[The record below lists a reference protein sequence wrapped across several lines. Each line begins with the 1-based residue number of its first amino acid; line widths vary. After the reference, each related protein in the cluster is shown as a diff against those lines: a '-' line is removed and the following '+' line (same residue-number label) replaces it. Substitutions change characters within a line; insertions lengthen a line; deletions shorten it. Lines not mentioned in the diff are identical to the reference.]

1 MQPLSVKT
9 IFEQLHDRSTWPE
22 PPARALLGPPTW
34 TELHPPTFADL
45 RPPVLVPVSLDDL
58 PPTRA
63 DLARCEP
70 LGRCQNSRRALRRAA
85 VTLHLQRAKIQDG
98 GVLTENDQHRAIAAE
113 IGTSHQ
119 TVARAHQRM
128 KDAGDVTGDEV
139 TVPPPR
145 DRMAWVLQVLA
156 SNSKASPA
164 QKDKIARAMAKHFH
178 RRRR

>member
-1 MQPLSVKT
+1 MSQPNPDPPRKPLS
-9 IFEQLHDRSTWPE
+9 QAPMMS
-22 PPARALLGPPTW
+22 AL
-34 TELHPPTFADL
+34 D
-45 RPPVLVPVSLDDL
+45 
-58 PPTRA
+58 
-63 DLARCEP
+63 
-70 LGRCQNSRRALRRAA
+70 RAA
-85 VTLHLQRAKIQDG
+85 AAIAADPSKSY
-98 GVLTENDQHRAIAAE
+98 RAIAAE

-156 SNSKASPA
+156 SDSKASPA